1 MGQAIALWGSRR
13 GQRGKGAARMEASET
28 PRPPASIVRMGL
40 FFYGAMGIAALV
52 WRMWTPGDSILHPSP
67 AAAARAWSVPAAL
80 GAGLAAGLVALAIS
94 EALTR
99 WTALGQALSDLL
111 AESLGP
117 LDRANAWLLAL
128 ASGLAEEMF
137 FRGGAPAEGRNP
149 RGEHPVRGRALPA
162 APGARA
168 LECLR
173 DRDRARSGRPLRMDR
188 AARRPRR
195 GPRPRQR
202 HQSSAARRP
211 REAAG
216 LSRRARWR
224 RSRPARLAAARRRR
238 R

>member
-1 MGQAIALWGSRR
+1 
-13 GQRGKGAARMEASET
+13 MEESET

-67 AAAARAWSVPAAL
+67 EAAARAWSVPAAL

-99 WTALGQALSDLL
+99 WTALGKALSDLL

-137 FRGGAPAEGRNP
+137 FRGALQPKVGIVGASILFGAAHFLP
-149 RGEHPVRGRALPA
+149 RRELALWSVYAIGIGLGLGALYEWTGHLVAPVAAHVLVNGINLPRLAGRAKRPGSVAERDGVDLD
-162 APGARA
+162 PGA
-168 LECLR
+168 
-173 DRDRARSGRPLRMDR
+173 
-188 AARRPRR
+188 
-195 GPRPRQR
+195 
-202 HQSSAARRP
+202 
-211 REAAG
+211 
-216 LSRRARWR
+216 
-224 RSRPARLAAARRRR
+224 
-238 R
+238 

>member
-1 MGQAIALWGSRR
+1 
-13 GQRGKGAARMEASET
+13 MEESET

-67 AAAARAWSVPAAL
+67 EAAARAWSVPAAL

-99 WTALGQALSDLL
+99 WTALGKALSDLL

-137 FRGGAPAEGRNP
+137 FRGALQPKVGIVGASILFGAAHFLP
-149 RGEHPVRGRALPA
+149 RRELALWSVYAIGIGLGLGALYEWTGQLVAPVAAHVLVNGINLPRLAGRAKR
-162 APGARA
+162 PGSVAERDGVDLDPRA
-168 LECLR
+168 
-173 DRDRARSGRPLRMDR
+173 
-188 AARRPRR
+188 
-195 GPRPRQR
+195 
-202 HQSSAARRP
+202 
-211 REAAG
+211 
-216 LSRRARWR
+216 
-224 RSRPARLAAARRRR
+224 
-238 R
+238 

>member
-1 MGQAIALWGSRR
+1 
-13 GQRGKGAARMEASET
+13 MEASET

-137 FRGGAPAEGRNP
+137 FRGALQPKVGILGASILFGAAHFLP
-149 RGEHPVRGRALPA
+149 RRELALWSVYAIGIGLGLGALYEWTGQLVAPVAAHVLVNGINLPRLAGRAKR
-162 APGARA
+162 PGSVAERDGVDLDPRA
-168 LECLR
+168 
-173 DRDRARSGRPLRMDR
+173 
-188 AARRPRR
+188 
-195 GPRPRQR
+195 
-202 HQSSAARRP
+202 
-211 REAAG
+211 
-216 LSRRARWR
+216 
-224 RSRPARLAAARRRR
+224 
-238 R
+238 

>member
-1 MGQAIALWGSRR
+1 
-13 GQRGKGAARMEASET
+13 MEESET

-67 AAAARAWSVPAAL
+67 EAAARAWSVPAAL

-99 WTALGQALSDLL
+99 WTALGKALSDLL

-137 FRGGAPAEGRNP
+137 FRGALQPKVGIVGASILFGAAHFLP
-149 RGEHPVRGRALPA
+149 RRELALWSVYAIGIGLGLGALYEWTGHLVAPVAAHVLVNGINLPRLAGRAKR
-162 APGARA
+162 PGSVAERDGVDLDPRA
-168 LECLR
+168 
-173 DRDRARSGRPLRMDR
+173 
-188 AARRPRR
+188 
-195 GPRPRQR
+195 
-202 HQSSAARRP
+202 
-211 REAAG
+211 
-216 LSRRARWR
+216 
-224 RSRPARLAAARRRR
+224 
-238 R
+238 